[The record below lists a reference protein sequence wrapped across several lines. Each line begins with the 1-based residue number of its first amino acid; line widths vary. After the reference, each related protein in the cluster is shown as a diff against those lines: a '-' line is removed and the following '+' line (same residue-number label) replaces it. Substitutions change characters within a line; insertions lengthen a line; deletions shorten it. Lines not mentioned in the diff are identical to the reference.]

1 MTIAIVTSRSFLLC
15 DSINY
20 MTLDSGFEYSLN
32 DEIKAVKYTIN
43 ISYNSTN
50 RNNNHSSGLSGSR
63 DTTHH
68 VSISVFGEDRALK
81 LFKEL
86 LNQVRDQCPDEPF
99 LNSIVEKILTGE
111 MEDVKDD
118 TSSIKI
124 YSPREEEGRSK
135 AVL

>member
-20 MTLDSGFEYSLN
+20 MTLDSGFEYSHN
-32 DEIKAVKYTIN
+32 DEIQAVKYTIN

-50 RNNNHSSGLSGSR
+50 RNNNHSSGLSGGR
-63 DTTHH
+63 DTIHH
-68 VSISVFGEDRALK
+68 VSIGVFGEDRALK

-99 LNSIVEKILTGE
+99 LNSMVEKILTGE

-124 YSPREEEGRSK
+124 YNPREEEGRSK
-135 AVL
+135 TVL